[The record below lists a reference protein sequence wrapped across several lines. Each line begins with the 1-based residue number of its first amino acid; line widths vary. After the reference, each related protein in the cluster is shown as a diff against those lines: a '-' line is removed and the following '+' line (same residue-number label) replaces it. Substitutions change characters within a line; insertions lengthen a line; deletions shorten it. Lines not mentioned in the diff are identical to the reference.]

1 MVPLK
6 AGEAFEYAFGG
17 GGGWGDPLERDPQ
30 QVCED
35 VLDEYVT
42 PEGARRDYGVVLRGS
57 LEALDLA
64 SICATRAPQAE
75 RRAQGRKAAR
85 ASRRREVMK
94 FGIALARLNPAFHVE
109 ATLEAERL
117 GFESVWMA
125 EHLVFPVEMAG
136 SPHPGEDMPP
146 VPPSTPVFDAFAYLS
161 FLAGKTSRI
170 RLGTNVY
177 LLGLR
182 HPFVAARA
190 VQTLDRL
197 SGGRAE
203 IGIGAGWLRSEWTA
217 AGLDPRTRGRRL
229 DEALAVCKRLWSEEV
244 VEHHGEFFDFGP
256 VMFEPKPLQKPWPP
270 LHCGGESPAAL
281 RRAALHCDGW
291 YGLVHD
297 VESAAARVKELRRLL
312 REAGREGARFEVSL
326 GGKLRDA
333 GRRAPL
339 GGRGRRSPRRVALA
353 ALARVH
359 RRPAPHSRSRC
370 CAG

>member
-1 MVPLK
+1 V
-6 AGEAFEYAFGG
+6 
-17 GGGWGDPLERDPQ
+17 
-30 QVCED
+30 
-35 VLDEYVT
+35 
-42 PEGARRDYGVVLRGS
+42 
-57 LEALDLA
+57 
-64 SICATRAPQAE
+64 
-75 RRAQGRKAAR
+75 
-85 ASRRREVMK
+85 K

-109 ATLEAERL
+109 ATLEADRL

-125 EHLVFPVEMAG
+125 EHLVFPLEMAG
-136 SPHPGEDMPP
+136 SPHPGEDAPP
-146 VPPSTPVFDAFAYLS
+146 VPPSTPVYDAFAYLC

-177 LLGLR
+177 LMGLR

-190 VQTLDRL
+190 VQTLDLL

-297 VESAAARVKELRRLL
+297 VESAAARVSELRRLR
-312 REAGREGARFEVSL
+312 REAGRADARFEVSL
-326 GGKLRDA
+326 GGRIREADDVRRWEDA
-333 GRRAPL
+333 GVDRLVISPW
-339 GGRGRRSPRRVALA
+339 RRSPECIEGLRRSAEQVL
-353 ALARVH
+353 R
-359 RRPAPHSRSRC
+359 
-370 CAG
+370 